1 MATYTFQCPHIIEGS
16 FLAGNDVPQV
26 LKAVPWFATIS
37 LIKRNGVFEEQRWPT
52 GDELIPL
59 EDGVDYFMGG
69 YVYRGVPQEVAD
81 ILIASGYED
90 GLAEE

>member
-1 MATYTFQCPHIIEGS
+1 MATYTFECPTIMEGPM
-16 FLAGNDVPQV
+16 LAGRDVPQV
-26 LKAVPWFATIS
+26 LRAIPWPATIS
-37 LIKRNGVFEEQRWPT
+37 LVKRNGVFEEQRWPT

-69 YVYRGVPQEVAD
+69 YVYTDVPQEVAD

-90 GLAEE
+90 GLTEE